1 MKESLNFPSRSCGP
15 LPSLTSG
22 LRGVLPLFVAL
33 ALLCVSLTAFASR
46 TLAQGVVFV
55 STGSMTTPRTSHT
68 ATLLTNGKVLVAG
81 GRACNTI
88 SPCPDLASAELY
100 DPATGT
106 FTPTGSMTTAR
117 RGATATL
124 LNNGR
129 VLIAG
134 GGVGSNGSVPSSA
147 ELYDPATGTFTPTG
161 SMTTARIYPTATL
174 LNNGKVLVAGGGQIN
189 GPDLNSAELYDPQTG
204 TFTATGNM
212 ITARNSHTA
221 TLLNNG
227 QVLVAGGG
235 DVSLVLNS
243 AELYDP
249 GTGTF
254 TATGSMTTV
263 REVHIANLLSNG
275 LALLAGGED
284 GFSLLASAELYDPG
298 TETFTATGNMTAV
311 RLVPGAALL
320 INGKV
325 LIAGGIT
332 DYNGTVLASADLYDV
347 PAISLSTA
355 TIAFGN
361 QTTDT
366 SSAAQSVTLANN
378 QPNVLNF
385 KSIAITGT
393 NAGDFSQSNTC
404 GSSLAPGLRC
414 ATSIIFTPSTVGNRS
429 ASLAITDDAAGSPQI
444 VSITGTGIAPAPVVS
459 LSPSTLTFPNQ
470 PVGTTSASQQVTLT
484 NKGYA
489 ALSIASIVVAGTN
502 NTDFAQ
508 TNTCSSSV
516 AVGASC
522 TIEVSFTP
530 LAIGNRSASL
540 TIADNATGS
549 SQAVLLGG
557 AGLAPIASLSPTS
570 ISFNS
575 APVGSSSA
583 AQMLTLTNTGTA
595 SLTLSSIVISGT
607 NSSDFSQTNNCPS
620 SSSSLASGGSCS
632 ISVTFTPAAAG
643 ARNASV
649 VVADNAAVSPQ
660 IASLAGIGLAP
671 VANFSPSTITFA
683 NQYVGTSSLPQS
695 VTLTNVGT
703 VPLNISSVTTTPADF
718 ASLSACGSSLGVG
731 VSCAIG
737 VFFDPTVSG
746 ARTGTLIISDNATG
760 NSQTVALA
768 GTGQD
773 FAVGAPAP
781 TATVV
786 AGQTASYTVSILP
799 GGGFSQTVSI
809 SCAGA
814 PALSTCSV
822 TPSSVTLNGSTSSPV
837 AVTVKTVASS
847 LVSPGFPRAGPQLPP
862 NYSPLL
868 LVLLFLWLTMM
879 AGLIKQR
886 AEHHISSATVSLL
899 ALVLCAAL
907 TLASCGSGSSQGG
920 GGNPGT
926 RAGAYTLSVSGS
938 FTSGSTTLTHVT
950 NLTLVVQ

>member
-174 LNNGKVLVAGGGQIN
+174 LNNGKVLVAGGGQIK

-361 QTTDT
+361 QTTDI

-809 SCAGA
+809 SCSGA
-814 PALSTCSV
+814 P
-822 TPSSVTLNGSTSSPV
+822 
-837 AVTVKTVASS
+837 
-847 LVSPGFPRAGPQLPP
+847 
-862 NYSPLL
+862 
-868 LVLLFLWLTMM
+868 
-879 AGLIKQR
+879 
-886 AEHHISSATVSLL
+886 
-899 ALVLCAAL
+899 
-907 TLASCGSGSSQGG
+907 
-920 GGNPGT
+920 
-926 RAGAYTLSVSGS
+926 
-938 FTSGSTTLTHVT
+938 
-950 NLTLVVQ
+950 